1 MKCRIIK
8 ICLLAWCFSMV
19 SVTIS
24 SAQCSMCRRVAETNM
39 ESGKKQGAGLNTGIL
54 YLMSIPYV
62 MGGVAGY
69 IWWKNRQKSE

>member
-1 MKCRIIK
+1 
-8 ICLLAWCFSMV
+8 
-19 SVTIS
+19 
-24 SAQCSMCRRVAETNM
+24 M
-39 ESGKKQGAGLNTGIL
+39 ESGKKQGAGLNAGIL